1 MIKTV
6 IYTTKAN
13 QMFSILP
20 DNKGIVLNIS
30 DNNYLTFSNK
40 EEVDEFCKIL
50 QTMKEDFWS
59 E

>member
-30 DNNYLTFSNK
+30 DNNYLTFLNK

>member
-13 QMFSILP
+13 QMFSVLP

-30 DNNYLTFSNK
+30 DDNQLTFSNK
-40 EEVDEFCKIL
+40 EEVEEFCKIL
-50 QTMKEDFWS
+50 QTMKEDFWG